1 MAEKKDEFKID
12 MTAFRATHYEYEVEA
27 LKKEITTPTYTQ
39 EAIEGASVIGY
50 IGSRIPVYGIKASAY
65 PLVKIARISNKYL
78 GREKV
83 VDIKTKHYWAIPLIT
98 AVISAVGWLI
108 INAPP
113 TVSAVNAVPGSII
126 GFPGGLIIGVVAGA
140 CTLAMLYANDI

>member
-1 MAEKKDEFKID
+1 MVEKKEEFKID
-12 MTAFRATHYEYEVEA
+12 MCTFEASHYKSEVEA

-50 IGSRIPVYGIKASAY
+50 VGSRIPVYGLKASAY

-83 VDIKTKHYWAIPLIT
+83 VDIKLKHYWAVPIVTTLVGIVGYAIASAPVVIT
-98 AVISAVGWLI
+98 ETAE
-108 INAPP
+108 
-113 TVSAVNAVPGSII
+113 
-126 GFPGGLIIGVVAGA
+126 VAGGIGIGDG
-140 CTLAMLYANDI
+140 LFFGAMTAFVVMVALLLPL